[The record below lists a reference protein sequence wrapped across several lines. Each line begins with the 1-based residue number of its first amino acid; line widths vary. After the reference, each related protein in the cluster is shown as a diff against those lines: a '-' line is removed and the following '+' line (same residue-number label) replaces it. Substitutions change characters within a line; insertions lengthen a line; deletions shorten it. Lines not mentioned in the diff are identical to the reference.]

1 MKRIV
6 LLLPLLILLAG
17 CGTTATILYPTPT
30 PSASSSTVHPK
41 GCVARDSRPDPRCTP
56 GTVFSGVTPQKIC
69 VTGYTRTVRNVPASE
84 KAEVF
89 AEYGITSHA
98 PGQYEVDHLISLELG
113 GNNDISNLW
122 PEAAAPVP
130 GFHQKDVLEN
140 YLHDKVCSGALS
152 LQTAQHEIATNWIGA
167 YDAMRSSH

>member
-30 PSASSSTVHPK
+30 ASSTAHTR
-41 GCVARDSRPDPRCTP
+41 CMAARGVPDAHCTP
-56 GTVFSGVTPQKIC
+56 GAVFSGVTPQKIC
-69 VTGYTRTVRNVPASE
+69 VAGYTRTVRNVSASE
-84 KAEVF
+84 KAQVF
-89 AEYGITSHA
+89 AEYDITQHT
-98 PGQYEVDHLISLELG
+98 PGQFEIDHLIPLELG
-113 GNNDISNLW
+113 GSNELANLW
-122 PEAAAPVP
+122 PEAASPVP
-130 GFHQKDVLEN
+130 GFHQKDQLEN

-152 LQTAQHEIATNWIGA
+152 LKDAQHEIATNWIGA